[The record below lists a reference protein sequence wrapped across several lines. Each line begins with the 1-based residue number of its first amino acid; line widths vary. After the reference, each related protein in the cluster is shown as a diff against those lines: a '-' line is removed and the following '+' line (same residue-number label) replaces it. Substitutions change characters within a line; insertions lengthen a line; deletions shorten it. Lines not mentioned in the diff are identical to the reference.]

1 MISRFLLIL
10 SAFLYTN
17 NFFSQNLI
25 VNSLLGDDVYAM
37 NQIQKLSITNN
48 RKNLKFQFID
58 NSEIVYSLDSMNYIT
73 FIEQINQISEDKI
86 MECTIFP
93 NPSVTELNIRFE
105 NEFPNDYVLKI
116 IDQSGHLMEK
126 KNSFE
131 IKNGRIILNSK
142 LSPGLYFIEIITSDT
157 KIVKSIIFI

>member
-1 MISRFLLIL
+1 MRSRFLFVLA
-10 SAFLYTN
+10 AFLYAN

-25 VNSLLGDDVYAM
+25 VNSILGDDVYTM

-93 NPSVTELNIRFE
+93 NPSITELNIRFE

-116 IDQSGHLMEK
+116 IDQSGQLMEK

-131 IKNGRIILNSK
+131 IKNGRVVLNTK
-142 LSPGLYFIEIITSDT
+142 LSPGLYFIEIITKDT

>member
-1 MISRFLLIL
+1 
-10 SAFLYTN
+10 
-17 NFFSQNLI
+17 
-25 VNSLLGDDVYAM
+25 
-37 NQIQKLSITNN
+37 
-48 RKNLKFQFID
+48 
-58 NSEIVYSLDSMNYIT
+58 
-73 FIEQINQISEDKI
+73 